1 MKKIKEEKG
10 SITLFV
16 LISIMF
22 FVIVLVGLYV
32 NSNYKMQKQN
42 KELQEIQEKYQVENI
57 DNLYNRI
64 VTVPDNNTSVS
75 NFEELQEKL
84 NDENED
90 YIVLKNDIET
100 NNYLTI
106 NRSVTIDLNGFTYS
120 INNQDTEQ
128 SSIIIT
134 GENTELTIKDSSKNE
149 NGSIVTNSINENKKL
164 ISIENNAKLI
174 LESGAISNDNLSNK
188 NTQIIYISENSEFI
202 MNGATIIGK
211 ITQEGTM
218 TITSGKIMGDIF
230 SKNQSKLYIQ
240 GGVIEGEVVH
250 E

>member
-32 NSNYKMQKQN
+32 NSNYKIQKQN

-64 VTVPDNNTSVS
+64 VTVPENNSSVS
-75 NFEELQEKL
+75 TFEELQQKL
-84 NDENED
+84 NNENED
-90 YIVLKNDIET
+90 YIVLANDIVT
-100 NNYLTI
+100 DNYLTI
-106 NRSVTIDLNGFTYS
+106 NRTVTIDLNGFTYS
-120 INNQDTEQ
+120 ISDQDTEQ

-134 GENTELTIKDSSKNE
+134 GENTELTIKDSSKNK

-164 ISIENNAKLI
+164 ISIENNARLI

-188 NTQIIYISENSEFI
+188 KTQIIYISESSEFI
-202 MNGATIIGK
+202 MNGGTIIGK
-211 ITQEGTM
+211 ITEEGRM
-218 TITSGKIMGDIF
+218 TITSGKII
-230 SKNQSKLYIQ
+230 N
-240 GGVIEGEVVH
+240 E
-250 E
+250 